1 LSPDLETAVTLG
13 RQLRRPE
20 LPTTGARWCEA
31 ALPEGSVYRFLARER
46 GRLFPPELFG
56 DLFEL
61 TGRRSVPPSILAVVM
76 VLQRL
81 EGLSDREAADRFA
94 FDVRWRYA
102 AGVADA
108 VAGEETASF
117 AHTVLVDLRARL
129 RRSADPDRIFRVT
142 CALARQM
149 GLVGVRRVLD
159 SAPLEDA
166 VTTQDTVT
174 MLRGAIR
181 GLLRA
186 CPPALKTKVRAGLQR
201 DDDYAAP
208 GKPACDWQDRQ
219 AREALVDALVRDA
232 YRAHYAL
239 RGERLDE
246 RTAEA
251 AALLA
256 TVTGQD
262 IEETTDGRFRI
273 FAGTAPDRVI
283 STVDPQARHGH
294 KTAAH
299 GFDGYKAHVAIDPDA
314 EVICAAEVSLA
325 TSGDAVVAPRLL
337 GDLTADGQG
346 SGQAARAVVYGDSAY
361 GTGTHLAWLDQQRLT
376 PMVKTQLPTAP
387 GGRFA
392 KDQFRIDLQ
401 AGTVTCPAR
410 VTVAISP
417 ARRGGGRARFGVACS
432 GCPLRNA
439 CTSSVRGRVVAIH
452 PHEATL
458 ALLAPASVIPP
469 GWPTTARPG
478 RRWNASSRTCCAAAT
493 VAGVPACGGW
503 CGWARTS
510 SCWPRRSTWP
520 GSPASGCTPPAPA
533 GRSSPPDGG
542 DQLPAPARQP
552 LPQPAEPLQLVTEH
566 RPPKTCATS
575 LLWCGSVSAISS
587 RKRHDARRAST
598 SSSTV

>member
-1 LSPDLETAVTLG
+1 VTLG
-13 RQLRRPE
+13 RQLRRPD
-20 LPTTGARWCEA
+20 LPATGARWCEA

-46 GRLFPPELFG
+46 ARLFPPELFA
-56 DLFEL
+56 DLFEP

-81 EGLSDREAADRFA
+81 EGLSDREAADRYA

-129 RRSADPDRIFRVT
+129 RRSDDPDRIFRVT
-142 CALARQM
+142 CELARQV

-186 CPPALKTKVRAGLQR
+186 CPPPLAAKVRALLQR
-201 DDDYAAP
+201 EDDYAAP
-208 GKPACDWQDRQ
+208 GKPACDWTDRA

-239 RGERLDE
+239 RDQRLDP
-246 RTAEA
+246 RVAEA

-262 IEETTDGRFRI
+262 IEETADGRFAI
-273 FAGTAPDRVI
+273 FEGTAPDRVI

-299 GFDGYKAHVAIDPDA
+299 GFDGYKAHMAIDPDA
-314 EVICAAEVSLA
+314 EVITAAEVSAA
-325 TSGDAVVAPRLL
+325 TSGDAVVAPTLL
-337 GDLTADGQG
+337 GDLVPGEGDQ
-346 SGQAARAVVYGDSAY
+346 AVVYGDSAY
-361 GTGTHLAWLDQQRLT
+361 GTGAHLAWLEQQGFT
-376 PMVKTQLPTAP
+376 PMVKTQVPTAP

-392 KDQFRIDLQ
+392 KEQFRIDLA

-410 VTVAISP
+410 VTIAIRP

-432 GCPLRNA
+432 VCPLRDA
-439 CTSSVRGRVVAIH
+439 CTSSVGGRVVAVH
-452 PHEATL
+452 PHEAAL
-458 ALLAPASVIPP
+458 AAARARQRDPAWLADYRATRPKVERKLAHLLRRRHGGRRARVRGLVRVAQDFKLLAAAVNLARFASL
-469 GWPTTARPG
+469 GL
-478 RRWNASSRTCCAAAT
+478 
-493 VAGVPACGGW
+493 
-503 CGWARTS
+503 
-510 SCWPRRSTWP
+510 RSTPTGW
-520 GSPASGCTPPAPA
+520 
-533 GRSSPPDGG
+533 
-542 DQLPAPARQP
+542 QL
-552 LPQPAEPLQLVTEH
+552 QPA
-566 RPPKTCATS
+566 
-575 LLWCGSVSAISS
+575 
-587 RKRHDARRAST
+587 
-598 SSSTV
+598 

>member
-1 LSPDLETAVTLG
+1 MTLG

-20 LPTTGARWCEA
+20 LPTAGARWCEA

-46 GRLFPPELFG
+46 TRLFPPELFA
-56 DLFEL
+56 DLFEP

-81 EGLSDREAADRFA
+81 EGLSDREAVDRFA

-117 AHTVLVDLRARL
+117 AHTVLVDFRARL
-129 RRSADPDRIFRVT
+129 RRSEDPDRIFRVA
-142 CALARQM
+142 CQLARQV

-186 CPPALKTKVRAGLQR
+186 CPPELKAKVRAGLR
-201 DDDYAAP
+201 REDDYAAP
-208 GKPACDWQDRQ
+208 GKPACDWTDRA

-232 YRAHYAL
+232 YRAHFAL
-239 RGERLDE
+239 RDQRLDL

-251 AALLA
+251 ARLLA

-262 IEETTDGRFRI
+262 IEETNDGRFQI
-273 FAGTAPDRVI
+273 FEGTAPDRVI

-299 GFDGYKAHVAIDPDA
+299 GYDGYKAHVAVDPDS
-314 EVICAAEVSLA
+314 EVICAAEVSVA
-325 TSGDAVVAPRLL
+325 TAGDAVVAPSLL
-337 GDLTADGQG
+337 DDLTPDTQSGGQVA
-346 SGQAARAVVYGDSAY
+346 QAVVYGDSAY
-361 GTGTHLAWLDQQRLT
+361 GTGAHLAWLNQHGLI
-376 PMVKTQLPTAP
+376 PMVKAQHPTAP

-392 KDQFRIDLQ
+392 KDQFRLDLQ

-410 VTVAISP
+410 VTVTIRP
-417 ARRGGGRARFGVACS
+417 ARRGGGRARFGAACS
-432 GCPLRNA
+432 VCPLRQA
-439 CTSSVRGRVVAIH
+439 CTTSVGGRVVAIH
-452 PHEATL
+452 PREADLAVARARQRDPAWLADYRATRPKVERKLAHLLGRRHGGRRVRVRGLVRVAQDFRLLAAAVNLARLATL
-458 ALLAPASVIPP
+458 GL
-469 GWPTTARPG
+469 
-478 RRWNASSRTCCAAAT
+478 
-493 VAGVPACGGW
+493 
-503 CGWARTS
+503 
-510 SCWPRRSTWP
+510 RSTSRGW
-520 GSPASGCTPPAPA
+520 
-533 GRSSPPDGG
+533 
-542 DQLPAPARQP
+542 QL
-552 LPQPAEPLQLVTEH
+552 QPA
-566 RPPKTCATS
+566 
-575 LLWCGSVSAISS
+575 
-587 RKRHDARRAST
+587 
-598 SSSTV
+598 

>member
-1 LSPDLETAVTLG
+1 VTLG

-20 LPTTGARWCEA
+20 LPATGARWCEA

-46 GRLFPPELFG
+46 TRLFPPELFA
-56 DLFEL
+56 DLFQT

-117 AHTVLVDLRARL
+117 AHTVLVDFRARL
-129 RRSADPDRIFRVT
+129 RASADPDRIFRVT
-142 CALARQM
+142 CALARQLE
-149 GLVGVRRVLD
+149 LVGVKRVLD

-186 CPPALKTKVRAGLQR
+186 CPPALKAKVRAGLQR
-201 DDDYAAP
+201 EDDYAAP
-208 GKPACDWQDRQ
+208 GKPACDWTDRA

-239 RGERLDE
+239 GGERLDP

-251 AALLA
+251 AVLLA

-273 FAGTAPDRVI
+273 FEGTAPDRVV

-299 GFDGYKAHVAIDPDA
+299 GFDGYKAHVAIDPDS
-314 EVICAAEVSLA
+314 EVITAAEVSPA
-325 TSGDAVVAPRLL
+325 TSGDAAVAPTLL
-337 GDLTADGQG
+337 DDLTPGQDGG
-346 SGQAARAVVYGDSAY
+346 PATGVVVYGDSAY
-361 GTGTHLAWLDQQRLT
+361 GTGTNLAWLDRHGLT

-387 GGRFA
+387 CGRFP

-410 VTVAISP
+410 VTTPILP
-417 ARRGGGRARFGVACS
+417 ASRGGGRARFGAACS
-432 GCPLRNA
+432 VCPLRSA

-452 PHEATL
+452 PQETELAAARARQRDPAWLADYRATRPKVERKLAHLLRRRHGGRRARVRGLVRVTQDFKLLAAAVNLARLATL
-458 ALLAPASVIPP
+458 GVRHTSA
-469 GWPTTARPG
+469 GWQ
-478 RRWNASSRTCCAAAT
+478 
-493 VAGVPACGGW
+493 V
-503 CGWARTS
+503 
-510 SCWPRRSTWP
+510 
-520 GSPASGCTPPAPA
+520 
-533 GRSSPPDGG
+533 
-542 DQLPAPARQP
+542 
-552 LPQPAEPLQLVTEH
+552 QPA
-566 RPPKTCATS
+566 
-575 LLWCGSVSAISS
+575 
-587 RKRHDARRAST
+587 
-598 SSSTV
+598 

>member
-1 LSPDLETAVTLG
+1 VTLG

-20 LPTTGARWCEA
+20 LPTVGARWCEA

-46 GRLFPPELFG
+46 TRLFPPELFA
-56 DLFEL
+56 DLFQT

-117 AHTVLVDLRARL
+117 AHTVLVDFRARL
-129 RRSADPDRIFRVT
+129 RASADPDRIFRVT
-142 CALARQM
+142 CALARQL
-149 GLVGVRRVLD
+149 GLVGVKRVLD

-186 CPPALKTKVRAGLQR
+186 CPPALKAKVRAGLQR
-201 DDDYAAP
+201 EDDYAAP
-208 GKPACDWQDRQ
+208 GKPACDWTDRA

-239 RGERLDE
+239 GGERLDP

-251 AALLA
+251 AVLLA

-273 FAGTAPDRVI
+273 FEGTAPDRVV

-299 GFDGYKAHVAIDPDA
+299 GFDGYKAHVAIDPDS
-314 EVICAAEVSLA
+314 EVITAAEVSPA
-325 TSGDAVVAPRLL
+325 TSGDAAVAPTLL
-337 GDLTADGQG
+337 DDLTPGQDGG
-346 SGQAARAVVYGDSAY
+346 PATGVVVYGDSAY
-361 GTGTHLAWLDQQRLT
+361 GTGTNLAWLDRHGLT

-410 VTVAISP
+410 VTTPILP
-417 ARRGGGRARFGVACS
+417 ASRGGGRARFDAACS
-432 GCPLRNA
+432 VCPLRSA

-452 PHEATL
+452 PQETELAAARARQRDPAWLADYRATRPKVERKLAHLLRRRHGGRHARVRGLVRVTQDFKLLAAAVNLARLATL
-458 ALLAPASVIPP
+458 GVRHTSA
-469 GWPTTARPG
+469 GWQ
-478 RRWNASSRTCCAAAT
+478 
-493 VAGVPACGGW
+493 V
-503 CGWARTS
+503 
-510 SCWPRRSTWP
+510 
-520 GSPASGCTPPAPA
+520 
-533 GRSSPPDGG
+533 
-542 DQLPAPARQP
+542 
-552 LPQPAEPLQLVTEH
+552 QPA
-566 RPPKTCATS
+566 
-575 LLWCGSVSAISS
+575 
-587 RKRHDARRAST
+587 
-598 SSSTV
+598 

>member
-1 LSPDLETAVTLG
+1 VTLG

-31 ALPEGSVYRFLARER
+31 ALAEGSVYRFLARER
-46 GRLFPPELFG
+46 ARLFPPELFA
-56 DLFEL
+56 DLFEP

-117 AHTVLVDLRARL
+117 AHTVLVDFRARL

-142 CALARQM
+142 CQLARQV

-186 CPPALKTKVRAGLQR
+186 CPPALEAKVRALLQR
-201 DDDYAAP
+201 ADDYRAP
-208 GKPACDWQDRQ
+208 GKPACDWTDRA

-239 RGERLDE
+239 RDQRLDP
-246 RTAEA
+246 RVAEA

-273 FAGTAPDRVI
+273 FEGTAPDRVI
-283 STVDPQARHGH
+283 STADPQARHGH

-299 GFDGYKAHVAIDPDA
+299 GFDGYKGHIAADPDS
-314 EVICAAEVSLA
+314 EIITAAEVSTA

-337 GDLTADGQG
+337 DDLVQGQG
-346 SGQAARAVVYGDSAY
+346 GRGAAQAVVYGDSAY
-361 GTGTHLAWLDQQRLT
+361 GTGAHLAWLAQHRLR

-392 KDQFRIDLQ
+392 KDRFRIDLQ

-410 VTVAISP
+410 VTVAITP
-417 ARRGGGRARFGVACS
+417 ARRGGGQARFGIACS
-432 GCPLRNA
+432 VCPLRQA
-439 CTSSVRGRVVAIH
+439 CTSSVGGRVVAVH
-452 PHEATL
+452 PHEAAL
-458 ALLAPASVIPP
+458 AAARARQRDPGWLADYRATRPKVERKLAHLLRRRHGGRRARVRGLVRVSQDFKLLAAAVNL
-469 GWPTTARPG
+469 ARL
-478 RRWNASSRTCCAAAT
+478 AT
-493 VAGVPACGGW
+493 LGL
-503 CGWARTS
+503 
-510 SCWPRRSTWP
+510 RSTP
-520 GSPASGCTPPAPA
+520 SGW
-533 GRSSPPDGG
+533 
-542 DQLPAPARQP
+542 QL
-552 LPQPAEPLQLVTEH
+552 QPA
-566 RPPKTCATS
+566 
-575 LLWCGSVSAISS
+575 
-587 RKRHDARRAST
+587 
-598 SSSTV
+598 

>member
-1 LSPDLETAVTLG
+1 VTLG

-20 LPTTGARWCEA
+20 LPTAGAGWCEA

-46 GRLFPPELFG
+46 TRLFPPELFA
-56 DLFEL
+56 DLFEP

-129 RRSADPDRIFRVT
+129 RRSEDPDRIFRVT
-142 CALARQM
+142 CDLARQV
-149 GLVGVRRVLD
+149 GLVGVKRVLD

-186 CPPALKTKVRAGLQR
+186 CPPELKAKVRGLLQR
-201 DDDYAAP
+201 EDDYRAP
-208 GKPACDWQDRQ
+208 GKPACDWTDRA

-232 YRAHYAL
+232 YRAHFAL
-239 RGERLDE
+239 RGERLDPPA
-246 RTAEA
+246 AEA

-262 IEETTDGRFRI
+262 IEETNDGRFRI
-273 FAGTAPDRVI
+273 FEGTAPDRII

-299 GFDGYKAHVAIDPDA
+299 GFDGYKAHVAVDPDS
-314 EVICAAEVSLA
+314 EVISAAEVSTA
-325 TSGDAVVAPRLL
+325 TTGDAVVAPRLL
-337 GDLTADGQG
+337 EDLVQGQG
-346 SGQAARAVVYGDSAY
+346 EPAAQAVVYGDSAY
-361 GTGTHLAWLDQQRLT
+361 GTGAHLAWLDQQGLT
-376 PMVKTQLPTAP
+376 PMVKTQVATAP

-401 AGTVTCPAR
+401 GQTVTCPAR
-410 VTVAISP
+410 VTVAIRP
-417 ARRGGGRARFGVACS
+417 GGGGGGRARFGVACS
-432 GCPLRNA
+432 VCPLRDA
-439 CTSSVRGRVVAIH
+439 CTTSLRGRVVAIH
-452 PHEATL
+452 PQEAALAAARARQRDPVWLADYRATRPKVERKLAHLLRRRHGGRRARVRGLVRVTQDFKLLAAAVNLARLATL
-458 ALLAPASVIPP
+458 GL
-469 GWPTTARPG
+469 
-478 RRWNASSRTCCAAAT
+478 
-493 VAGVPACGGW
+493 
-503 CGWARTS
+503 
-510 SCWPRRSTWP
+510 RSTANGW
-520 GSPASGCTPPAPA
+520 
-533 GRSSPPDGG
+533 
-542 DQLPAPARQP
+542 QL
-552 LPQPAEPLQLVTEH
+552 QPA
-566 RPPKTCATS
+566 
-575 LLWCGSVSAISS
+575 
-587 RKRHDARRAST
+587 
-598 SSSTV
+598 

>member
-1 LSPDLETAVTLG
+1 LSPDPEDVVVTLG

-46 GRLFPPELFG
+46 GRLFPPELFA
-56 DLFEL
+56 DLFQA

-142 CALARQM
+142 CELARQL

-186 CPPALKTKVRAGLQR
+186 CPPALKAKVRAGLQR
-201 DDDYAAP
+201 EDDYAAP
-208 GKPACDWQDRQ
+208 GKPACDWTDRA
-219 AREALVDALVRDA
+219 ARETLVDALVRDG

-239 RGERLDE
+239 RGERLDP
-246 RTAEA
+246 RVAEA

-273 FAGTAPDRVI
+273 FEGTAPDRVI

-299 GFDGYKAHVAIDPDA
+299 GFDGYKAHVAIDPDS
-314 EVICAAEVSLA
+314 EVITAAEVSPA
-325 TSGDAVVAPRLL
+325 TSGDAAVAPTLL
-337 GDLTADGQG
+337 DDLTPAQDGG
-346 SGQAARAVVYGDSAY
+346 PATGAVIYGDSAY
-361 GTGTHLAWLDQQRLT
+361 GTGAHLAWLDHHGLT
-376 PMVKTQLPTAP
+376 SMVKTQLATAP

-392 KDQFRIDLQ
+392 KGQFRIDLQ

-410 VTVAISP
+410 VTAPILP
-417 ARRGGGRARFGVACS
+417 ASRGGGRARFGRACS
-432 GCPLRNA
+432 LCPLRAA
-439 CTSSVRGRVVAIH
+439 CTSSVHGRVVAIH
-452 PHEATL
+452 PQEAELAATRARQRDPAWLADYRATRPKVERKLAHLLRRRHGGRRARVRGLVRVAQDFRLLAAAVNLARLATL
-458 ALLAPASVIPP
+458 GVRHTSV
-469 GWPTTARPG
+469 GWQVQPT
-478 RRWNASSRTCCAAAT
+478 
-493 VAGVPACGGW
+493 
-503 CGWARTS
+503 
-510 SCWPRRSTWP
+510 
-520 GSPASGCTPPAPA
+520 
-533 GRSSPPDGG
+533 
-542 DQLPAPARQP
+542 
-552 LPQPAEPLQLVTEH
+552 
-566 RPPKTCATS
+566 
-575 LLWCGSVSAISS
+575 
-587 RKRHDARRAST
+587 
-598 SSSTV
+598 

>member
-1 LSPDLETAVTLG
+1 LTLG

-20 LPTTGARWCEA
+20 LPATGARWCEA

-46 GRLFPPELFG
+46 TRLFPPELFA
-56 DLFEL
+56 DLFEP

-142 CALARQM
+142 CQLARQV

-186 CPPALKTKVRAGLQR
+186 CPPALKARVQAGLR
-201 DDDYAAP
+201 REDDYTAP
-208 GKPACDWQDRQ
+208 GKPACDWTDRA
-219 AREALVDALVRDA
+219 AREELVDALVRDA
-232 YRAHYAL
+232 YRASYAL
-239 RGERLDE
+239 RGERLDP
-246 RTAEA
+246 RVAEA
-251 AALLA
+251 AVLLA

-262 IEETTDGRFRI
+262 IEETPDGRLRI
-273 FAGTAPDRVI
+273 FEGTAPDRVI
-283 STVDPQARHGH
+283 STVDPEARHGH

-299 GFDGYKAHVAIDPDA
+299 GFDGYKAHVAIDPDS
-314 EVICAAEVSLA
+314 EVICAAEVSA
-325 TSGDAVVAPRLL
+325 ASSGDASVAPVLL
-337 GDLTADGQG
+337 SDLTPDAQG
-346 SGQAARAVVYGDSAY
+346 GGPATRSVYGDSAY
-361 GTGTHLAWLDQQRLT
+361 GTGAHLAWLDHRGLT
-376 PMVKTQLPTAP
+376 PMVKAQLPTAP

-410 VTVAISP
+410 VTTPILP
-417 ARRGGGRARFGVACS
+417 ASRGGAGPGSALPAASARC
-432 GCPLRNA
+432 
-439 CTSSVRGRVVAIH
+439 VR
-452 PHEATL
+452 P
-458 ALLAPASVIPP
+458 
-469 GWPTTARPG
+469 
-478 RRWNASSRTCCAAAT
+478 
-493 VAGVPACGGW
+493 VPAVSAAGW
-503 CGWARTS
+503 S
-510 SCWPRRSTWP
+510 PSIPRRPS
-520 GSPASGCTPPAPA
+520 
-533 GRSSPPDGG
+533 
-542 DQLPAPARQP
+542 
-552 LPQPAEPLQLVTEH
+552 
-566 RPPKTCATS
+566 
-575 LLWCGSVSAISS
+575 
-587 RKRHDARRAST
+587 
-598 SSSTV
+598 

>member
-1 LSPDLETAVTLG
+1 VTLG

-20 LPTTGARWCEA
+20 LPTAGARWCEA

-46 GRLFPPELFG
+46 AWLFPPELFA
-56 DLFEL
+56 DLFEP

-129 RRSADPDRIFRVT
+129 RRSEDPDRIFRVT
-142 CALARQM
+142 CDLARQV

-186 CPPALKTKVRAGLQR
+186 CPPELKAKVRAGLQR
-201 DDDYAAP
+201 EDDYVAP
-208 GKPACDWQDRQ
+208 GKPACDWTDRA

-232 YRAHYAL
+232 YRAHFAL
-239 RGERLDE
+239 RGERLDP
-246 RTAEA
+246 RVAEA

-262 IEETTDGRFRI
+262 IEETDHGRFRI
-273 FAGTAPDRVI
+273 FEGTTPDRVI
-283 STVDPQARHGH
+283 STVDRQARHGP

-299 GFDGYKAHVAIDPDA
+299 GFDGYKAHVAVDPDS
-314 EVICAAEVSLA
+314 EVISAAEVSAA
-325 TSGDAVVAPRLL
+325 TSGDAVIAPTLL
-337 GDLTADGQG
+337 GDLVQGQG
-346 SGQAARAVVYGDSAY
+346 GPARVVVYGDSAY
-361 GTGTHLAWLDQQRLT
+361 GTGVNLAWLNQQGFT
-376 PMVKTQLPTAP
+376 PMVKTQIPTAP

-392 KDQFRIDLQ
+392 KDRFGIDLA
-401 AGTVTCPAR
+401 AGMVTCPAR
-410 VTVAISP
+410 LSVAIRP

-432 GCPLRNA
+432 VCPLRQA
-439 CTSSVRGRVVAIH
+439 CTSSIGGRVVAIH
-452 PHEATL
+452 PREATL
-458 ALLAPASVIPP
+458 AAARARQRDPAWLADYRATRPKVERKLAHLLRRRHGGRRARVRGLVRVAQDFKLLAAAVNLARLASL
-469 GWPTTARPG
+469 GL
-478 RRWNASSRTCCAAAT
+478 
-493 VAGVPACGGW
+493 
-503 CGWARTS
+503 
-510 SCWPRRSTWP
+510 RSTDTGW
-520 GSPASGCTPPAPA
+520 
-533 GRSSPPDGG
+533 
-542 DQLPAPARQP
+542 QV
-552 LPQPAEPLQLVTEH
+552 QPA
-566 RPPKTCATS
+566 
-575 LLWCGSVSAISS
+575 
-587 RKRHDARRAST
+587 
-598 SSSTV
+598 

>member
-1 LSPDLETAVTLG
+1 VTLG

-20 LPTTGARWCEA
+20 LPTIGARWCEA

-46 GRLFPPELFG
+46 GRLFPPELFA
-56 DLFEL
+56 DLFEP

-117 AHTVLVDLRARL
+117 AHTVLVDFRARL

-142 CALARQM
+142 CRLARQL
-149 GLVGVRRVLD
+149 GLVGVKRVLD

-186 CPPALKTKVRAGLQR
+186 CPPPLEAKVRGLLQR
-201 DDDYAAP
+201 EDDYRAP
-208 GKPACDWQDRQ
+208 GKPACDWTDRA

-232 YRAHYAL
+232 YRAHDAL
-239 RGERLDE
+239 GDQRLDP
-246 RTAEA
+246 RVAEA

-273 FAGTAPDRVI
+273 LEGTAPDRVV

-299 GFDGYKAHVAIDPDA
+299 GFDGYKM
-314 EVICAAEVSLA
+314 EC
-325 TSGDAVVAPRLL
+325 G
-337 GDLTADGQG
+337 
-346 SGQAARAVVYGDSAY
+346 
-361 GTGTHLAWLDQQRLT
+361 GT
-376 PMVKTQLPTAP
+376 
-387 GGRFA
+387 
-392 KDQFRIDLQ
+392 
-401 AGTVTCPAR
+401 
-410 VTVAISP
+410 SP
-417 ARRGGGRARFGVACS
+417 A
-432 GCPLRNA
+432 
-439 CTSSVRGRVVAIH
+439 
-452 PHEATL
+452 
-458 ALLAPASVIPP
+458 
-469 GWPTTARPG
+469 
-478 RRWNASSRTCCAAAT
+478 
-493 VAGVPACGGW
+493 
-503 CGWARTS
+503 
-510 SCWPRRSTWP
+510 
-520 GSPASGCTPPAPA
+520 
-533 GRSSPPDGG
+533 
-542 DQLPAPARQP
+542 QP
-552 LPQPAEPLQLVTEH
+552 
-566 RPPKTCATS
+566 
-575 LLWCGSVSAISS
+575 
-587 RKRHDARRAST
+587 
-598 SSSTV
+598 